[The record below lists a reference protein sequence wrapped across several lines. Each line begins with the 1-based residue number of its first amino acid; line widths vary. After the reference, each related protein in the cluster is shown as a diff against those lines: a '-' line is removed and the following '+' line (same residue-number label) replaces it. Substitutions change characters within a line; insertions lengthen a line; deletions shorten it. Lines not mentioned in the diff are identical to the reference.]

1 MATQAVT
8 DQGKRTRDAIVDA
21 AAQLMYTNGVAA
33 TSLDKILA
41 ACGAGKSQMYH
52 YFKNKNQMV
61 EAVIQ
66 RYLETILA
74 NQPAIMELDS
84 WEKFDLWV
92 EQLLDVQRGSTGPV
106 ACPLGNLAGELG
118 DDEKV
123 APLLDAA
130 YREWE
135 SHLTRGLETL
145 QDKGLLAEDADP
157 QRLAQATMACLQGG
171 LLLAHV
177 RRDVTPL
184 ADVLHMAVA
193 NLKQHAGTKDS

>member
-8 DQGKRTRDAIVDA
+8 DQGKRTRDSIVDA

-52 YFKNKNQMV
+52 YFRNKNQMV
-61 EAVIQ
+61 EAVIE

-74 NQPAIMELDS
+74 NQPQIYDLDS

-92 EQLLDVQRGSTGPV
+92 QQLLDVQGGPGGPI

-118 DDEKV
+118 DDEKI
-123 APLLDAA
+123 APLLDKA

-145 QDKGLLAEDADP
+145 RDRGLLQADADP
-157 QRLAQATMACLQGG
+157 GRLAQATMACLQGG

-184 ADVLHMAVA
+184 ADVLGVAIA
-193 NLKQHAGTKDS
+193 NLKLHARPQA

>member
-8 DQGKRTRDAIVDA
+8 DQGKRTRDSIVDA

-41 ACGAGKSQMYH
+41 TCGAGKSQMYH

-61 EAVIQ
+61 EAVIE
-66 RYLETILA
+66 RYLETILSH
-74 NQPAIMELDS
+74 QPAITELDS

-92 EQLLDVQRGSTGPV
+92 GQLLDIQRGPTGPI

-118 DDEKV
+118 DDERI

-135 SHLTRGLETL
+135 SHLVRGLETL
-145 QDKGLLAEDADP
+145 RDKGLLAEDADP
-157 QRLAQATMACLQGG
+157 GRLAQATMACLQGG

-177 RRDVTPL
+177 RRDITPL
-184 ADVLHMAVA
+184 ADVLQVALA
-193 NLKQHAGTKDS
+193 NLKQYAR

>member
-33 TSLDKILA
+33 TSVDKILA

-61 EAVIQ
+61 EAVIE

-74 NQPAIMELDS
+74 NQPAIKELDS

-92 EQLLDVQRGSTGPV
+92 EQLLDVQRGPAGPI

-118 DDEKV
+118 DDQKV

-145 QDKGLLAEDADP
+145 RDKGLLAEDADP
-157 QRLAQATMACLQGG
+157 GRLAQATMACLQGG

-177 RRDVTPL
+177 RRDITPL
-184 ADVLHMAVA
+184 ADVLQLALA
-193 NLKQHAGTKDS
+193 NLKHHAR

>member
-1 MATQAVT
+1 MATQATT
-8 DQGKRTRDAIVDA
+8 DQGKRTRDSIVDA

-61 EAVIQ
+61 EAVIE

-74 NQPAIMELDS
+74 NQPQIYDLDS

-92 EQLLDVQRGSTGPV
+92 EQLLDIQRGPDGPI

-118 DDEKV
+118 DDEKI
-123 APLLDAA
+123 APLLDKA

-135 SHLTRGLETL
+135 SHLARGLETL
-145 QDKGLLAEDADP
+145 RDNGLLNADADP
-157 QRLAQATMACLQGG
+157 GRLAQSTLACLQGG

-177 RRDVTPL
+177 RRDITPL
-184 ADVLHMAVA
+184 VDILAIAIA
-193 NLKQHAGTKDS
+193 NLRLHARPQA

>member
-1 MATQAVT
+1 MATQATT
-8 DQGKRTRDAIVDA
+8 DQGKRTRDSIVDA

-61 EAVIQ
+61 EAVIE

-74 NQPAIMELDS
+74 NQPQIYDLDS

-92 EQLLDVQRGSTGPV
+92 EQLLDVQRGPGGPI
-106 ACPLGNLAGELG
+106 ACPLGNLSGELG
-118 DDEKV
+118 DDEKI
-123 APLLDAA
+123 APLLDKA

-145 QDKGLLAEDADP
+145 RDNGLLNADADP
-157 QRLAQATMACLQGG
+157 GRLAQSTLACLQGG

-177 RRDVTPL
+177 RRDITPL
-184 ADVLHMAVA
+184 VDVLGIAIA
-193 NLKQHAGTKDS
+193 NLKLHARPQA